1 MDLTIYF
8 NYPYPPPH
16 YYTTVNSI
24 PPYPQYPVYHHPLPP
39 YPPCLGPPPFPSHPP
54 MASVLHP
61 VLSPASGNTTP
72 FAPPSDGSKSF
83 SGPPSSPPA
92 TAFAKSQPSK
102 RPLSAIE
109 SLSDS
114 DNDYDSDD
122 APVTENCDAIRRKI
136 NSLINSGGM
145 KVTEF
150 QRACDINSNSYG
162 RFMKLK
168 GPYAGDMNQTYRAAF
183 RFFEHRKRAGIKEP
197 TKKKIKKDEEIRKLD
212 VSRVELEGEDDGS
225 VSVYDTCDE
234 IRRKIAAY
242 LREPNVTQAGFLREL
257 AKTLSDPSA
266 KLQSK
271 QLKDF
276 QTKKGALE
284 GQTSRIYYAAYV
296 FFEKQRLRQGKPKS
310 KKREENEKVWALEGG
325 IDTKRRQGN
334 VWCLAGEKP
343 YTDRYGKTHIAG
355 KF

>member
-1 MDLTIYF
+1 
-8 NYPYPPPH
+8 
-16 YYTTVNSI
+16 
-24 PPYPQYPVYHHPLPP
+24 
-39 YPPCLGPPPFPSHPP
+39 
-54 MASVLHP
+54 MAVLLHP
-61 VLSPASGNTTP
+61 ALSPASGNTDS
-72 FAPPSDGSKSF
+72 FSLSSDGSMPF
-83 SGPPSSPPA
+83 SGSRSLPPA
-92 TAFAKSQPSK
+92 VVSPKSAPSK
-102 RPLSAIE
+102 RPFSAID

-114 DNDYDSDD
+114 DNGYDSDD

-136 NSLINSGGM
+136 NSLINSGEM

-168 GPYAGDMNQTYRAAF
+168 GPYAGNMNQTYKAAF
-183 RFFEHRKRAGIKEP
+183 HFFERRKRAGIKEP
-197 TKKKIKKDEEIRKLD
+197 IKKKVKKDEESRKLD
-212 VSRVELEGEDDGS
+212 VSGVELEGENDES
-225 VSVYDTCDE
+225 VPVYDTCDE
-234 IRRKIAAY
+234 VRRKIAAY

-257 AKTLSDPSA
+257 AKTLPDPSA

-284 GQTSRIYYAAYV
+284 GQTSRIFYAAYV
-296 FFEKQRLRQGKPKS
+296 FFEKQRLQQGKPKS
-310 KKREENEKVWALEGG
+310 KKREENEKVWGLEGG
-325 IDTKRRQGN
+325 IDTKRRQSN

-343 YTDRYGKTHIAG
+343 YMDNYGKTHVAG